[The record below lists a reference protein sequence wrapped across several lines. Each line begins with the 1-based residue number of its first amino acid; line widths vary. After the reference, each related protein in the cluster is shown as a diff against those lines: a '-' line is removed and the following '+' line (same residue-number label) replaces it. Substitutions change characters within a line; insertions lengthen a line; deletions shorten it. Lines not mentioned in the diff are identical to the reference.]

1 MQRFYFDF
9 HDGDR
14 HTQDAIGVL
23 YADQEAA
30 IGARRS
36 RRCRRWCSSRVR
48 QASVDRSSATCA
60 MPQAA
65 WSTGQNWLL
74 RGKRMEF
81 GARLVG

>member
-30 IGARRS
+30 IDEALTALSQVVLFEGAPGGRHSVECDVRDATG
-36 RRCRRWCSSRVR
+36 RVVYW
-48 QASVDRSSATCA
+48 AELV
-60 MPQAA
+60 
-65 WSTGQNWLL
+65 L